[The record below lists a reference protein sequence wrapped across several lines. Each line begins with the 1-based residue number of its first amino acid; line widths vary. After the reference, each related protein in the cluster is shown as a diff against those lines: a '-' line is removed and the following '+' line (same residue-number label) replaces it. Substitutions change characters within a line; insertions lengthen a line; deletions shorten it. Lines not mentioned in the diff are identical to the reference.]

1 MVSTKAVDCST
12 IGSFFGVSGRKLQR
26 QYKDYLSDF
35 KSWDQLDHAQD
46 WLLFAQNMGKRLSI
60 DEVAL
65 SQGELYTVVTNK
77 KAKGK
82 AGAIVAIIEG
92 TKADKV
98 IEYLSKI
105 PIHKRR
111 AVKEITLDMAPNM
124 KLIAKTCFPKAV
136 QVIDR
141 FHVQKLASEAVQQIR
156 IKHRWEAID
165 QENDAIILARK
176 NGHDFVPELLLT
188 GDTRK
193 QILARSR
200 YLLFKSPEKWTI
212 KQSLRAQVLFK
223 EYPEIKQ
230 AYQLSQQLREFFNT
244 NTGKGVAL
252 SKLAQWYDKVEKSGF
267 KSFATIMNT
276 IRINYQGIVNYFEN
290 RSTNASAE
298 SFNAKIKAFRSQF
311 RGVSNVTFFLFRLTQ
326 IYA

>member
-1 MVSTKAVDCST
+1 
-12 IGSFFGVSGRKLQR
+12 
-26 QYKDYLSDF
+26 
-35 KSWDQLDHAQD
+35 
-46 WLLFAQNMGKRLSI
+46 MGKRLSI

-98 IEYLSKI
+98 IEHLSKI

-165 QENDAIILARK
+165 QENDAITLARK

-212 KQSLRAQVLFK
+212 KQSLRAQYLFK

-252 SKLAQWYDKVEKSGF
+252 SKLAQW
-267 KSFATIMNT
+267 
-276 IRINYQGIVNYFEN
+276 
-290 RSTNASAE
+290 
-298 SFNAKIKAFRSQF
+298 
-311 RGVSNVTFFLFRLTQ
+311 
-326 IYA
+326 